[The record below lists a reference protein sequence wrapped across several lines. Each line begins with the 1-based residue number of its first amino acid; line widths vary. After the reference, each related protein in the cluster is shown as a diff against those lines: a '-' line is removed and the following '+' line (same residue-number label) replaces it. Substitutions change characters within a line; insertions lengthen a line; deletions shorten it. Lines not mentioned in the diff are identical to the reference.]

1 MKVTP
6 LHALV
11 LLILAVAAG
20 GLGAFV
26 ANRWAENRDT
36 SVGMHAFVHEE
47 LHLTS
52 AQKVRLDALERNFA
66 VERGGLELAL
76 RSANAG
82 LAQAMSEEHRYG
94 PKVAAAIDVVHLRMG
109 DLQKATVR
117 HVFRMRALLDPNQQ
131 EAFDRE
137 VNRALT
143 SEPKT

>member
-6 LHALV
+6 LHAALF
-11 LLILAVAAG
+11 LLLAVAAG
-20 GLGAFV
+20 GLGAF
-26 ANRWAENRDT
+26 ATNRWIESRDT

-52 AQKVRLDALERNFA
+52 AQKVRLDALERDFA
-66 VERGGLELAL
+66 VEHDRLELAL
-76 RSANAG
+76 RTANAG
-82 LAQAMSEEHRYG
+82 LAQAMANEHRYG

-117 HVFRMRALLDPNQQ
+117 HVFRMRALLDPDQQ
-131 EAFDRE
+131 KAFDRE
-137 VNRALT
+137 VNKALT